1 MKTISKILFLSIIIS
16 LAVLSCVKKET
27 EPVSD
32 LQKLRNTNNKTVQ
45 MDSAQAINTITQQK
59 IQEVLDLSTLYLSGS
74 RNTEIDTAIYS
85 QIEKYFQ
92 KPDSLTF
99 KNLFKELESLKV
111 KKAMVNNINVYKE
124 INNNDTLNL
133 AKFNVEYFDSKNQ
146 SIGVFEKKAQYTL
159 VSKEIQFKKEFK
171 FYFTNFYFSPKKDST
186 AVGVTK

>member
-16 LAVLSCVKKET
+16 LAVISCVKKET

-59 IQEVLDLSTLYLSGS
+59 IQEVLDLSTLYLSGN